1 MTPVHCFRH
10 PAATEQHHHVVGA
23 VSVSTC
29 TSTSIPF
36 LWALFL
42 GLHQL
47 RREQFGSLAASLC
60 SGVRLCLYAVCRQCT
75 ETFHIL
81 DNQRLSWHTN
91 PLRLSSHRIL
101 FPQAQTC
108 TTVEDF
114 LHFHWNEEVNIFLH
128 CQKKKCSST
137 NGTWELHWGP
147 VLE

>member
-1 MTPVHCFRH
+1 MTN
-10 PAATEQHHHVVGA
+10 
-23 VSVSTC
+23 
-29 TSTSIPF
+29 PF
-36 LWALFL
+36 SALDIQQPQSNTITQLEPSLYVNQYSLPMSSLL
-42 GLHQL
+42 GSPS
-47 RREQFGSLAASLC
+47 GSLAASLC

-81 DNQRLSWHTN
+81 DNQRLFWHTN

-128 CQKKKCSST
+128 CQKKKNVVAQTGPGKCTEVRCLSKYST
-137 NGTWELHWGP
+137 
-147 VLE
+147 